1 MTEENTKATV
11 IESFDKVLFND
22 SEHFK
27 GLLVDLTKND
37 TFFGKS
43 VDIDIEDIEDEQFKK
58 SLLLLVIL
66 NLIDF
71 LGDNDC
77 FLPKTSVLLLV
88 LVLGSILVFCFLLDS
103 FNEIKPSSKSSID

>member
-43 VDIDIEDIEDEQFKK
+43 VDIDIEDIEDEQF
-58 SLLLLVIL
+58 
-66 NLIDF
+66 
-71 LGDNDC
+71 
-77 FLPKTSVLLLV
+77 
-88 LVLGSILVFCFLLDS
+88 
-103 FNEIKPSSKSSID
+103 